1 MEEENKSLVK
11 IVIAIL
17 AQAVIDAY
25 IGSRSMKKKS
35 REWFRSDEFKV
46 VANLLRQNGIKPQNL
61 FDLPCSWDEIQ
72 ELSTK
77 RGEILYIK
85 CKAVNYLEGTNENRY
100 MLGTADGKGLIKV
113 STRKKLKEGL
123 QLVNPS
129 ML

>member
-1 MEEENKSLVK
+1 MEEKNKSLVK
-11 IVIAIL
+11 LVIAIL

-25 IGSRSMKKKS
+25 IGSRSVRKKS

-46 VANLLRQNGIKPQNL
+46 VINFLRQNGIKPQNL
-61 FDLPCSWDEIQ
+61 FDLPCSWDEIK
-72 ELSTK
+72 ELSK

-85 CKAVNYLEGTNENRY
+85 CKAVNYLEGTNENRH
-100 MLGTADGKGLIKV
+100 MLGTYGKGLIKV
-113 STRKKLKEGL
+113 STRKKKLKEGL